1 MSEMTATCTGRTVS
15 PMRSVRCGELLGAM
29 ALVAGA
35 AELGVA
41 LLRPRP
47 RPPRAA
53 PVDLS
58 EYFSTQEL
66 ARGARFARPQ
76 LRIAAA
82 ASAVQFGASAVA
94 VVRPPRAPRRLRSR
108 PLSGSAAA
116 AAGMAVAT
124 TVCSLPFSAL
134 ARRRALAAG
143 LATPSWSGWA
153 GDVLKATALEAAF
166 AAAGGT
172 GVTSAIRRYPRRWW
186 LVGAGA
192 SVSLGALLALLG
204 PVALAPIF
212 ND

>member
-47 RPPRAA
+47 PRAA

-82 ASAVQFGASAVA
+82 ASAVQFGVIAVA
-94 VVRPPRAPRRLRSR
+94 VVRPPRALRRLRSR

-143 LATPSWSGWA
+143 LATQSWSGWA
-153 GDVLKATALEAAF
+153 GDVLKATA
-166 AAAGGT
+166 
-172 GVTSAIRRYPRRWW
+172 
-186 LVGAGA
+186 
-192 SVSLGALLALLG
+192 
-204 PVALAPIF
+204 
-212 ND
+212 